1 MKKEGRKEMKYRKIP
16 QKIEELVY
24 GTTISQDGCK
34 ILELERNKQY
44 SLAYGELAVG
54 EKSKEHKMEMQELYY
69 IIQGK
74 GKITVNKEEKEI
86 EEGDVIV
93 IPENAKQKLENI
105 GKERLRFLMIVN
117 PPYDPEKEQILE

>member
-1 MKKEGRKEMKYRKIP
+1 MKYKKIP
-16 QKIEELVY
+16 KKIEELIN
-24 GTTISQDGCK
+24 GPTISQDGCR

-74 GKITVNKEEKEI
+74 GKITVNKEEKILEK
-86 EEGDVIV
+86 GDVIV
-93 IPENAKQKLENI
+93 IPENAVQKFENI
-105 GKERLRFLMIVN
+105 GKEALRFLMIVN
-117 PPYDPEKEQILE
+117 PPYDPEKEEILE

>member
-1 MKKEGRKEMKYRKIP
+1 MRYKKIP
-16 QKIEELVY
+16 KKIEELVY

-86 EEGDVIV
+86 EKGDIIV
-93 IPENAKQKLENI
+93 IPEDTEQKLENI
-105 GKERLRFLMIVN
+105 GQETLRFIMIVN

>member
-1 MKKEGRKEMKYRKIP
+1 MKYKKIP
-16 QKIEELVY
+16 KKIEELLN
-24 GTTISQDGCK
+24 GITISQDGCK

-74 GKITVNKEEKEI
+74 GKITANKKEKKI
-86 EEGDVIV
+86 EKGDIIV
-93 IPENAKQKLENI
+93 IPENAIQKLENT
-105 GKERLRFLMIVN
+105 GNERLKFLMIVN
-117 PPYDPEKEQILE
+117 PPYESEKERILE

>member
-1 MKKEGRKEMKYRKIP
+1 MKYKKIP
-16 QKIEELVY
+16 EKIEELIN
-24 GTTISQDGCK
+24 GITISQDGCR
-34 ILELERNKQY
+34 ILELERNNQY

-74 GKITVNKEEKEI
+74 GKITVNKKEKILEK
-86 EEGDVIV
+86 GDIIV
-93 IPENAKQKLENI
+93 LPENAEQKLENI

-117 PPYDPEKEQILE
+117 PPYDPEKELILE

>member
-1 MKKEGRKEMKYRKIP
+1 MKQKKIP
-16 QKIEELVY
+16 ENIKELVY

-34 ILELERNKQY
+34 ILELERNEQY

-54 EKSKEHKMEMQELYY
+54 EESKAHKMEMQELYY

-86 EEGDVIV
+86 EKGDI
-93 IPENAKQKLENI
+93 IILPEEAVQKLENT
-105 GKERLRFLMIVN
+105 GKEPLKFLMIVN
-117 PPYDPEKEQILE
+117 PPYDSEKEQIVEEL

>member
-1 MKKEGRKEMKYRKIP
+1 MKHKKIP

-34 ILELERNKQY
+34 ILELERNEQY

-54 EKSKEHKMEMQELYY
+54 EKSKEHKMEMKELYY

-74 GKITVNKEEKEI
+74 GKITVNKKEKEI
-86 EEGDVIV
+86 EKGDI
-93 IPENAKQKLENI
+93 IIISENAIQKLENT
-105 GKERLRFLMIVN
+105 GNERLKFLMIVN
-117 PPYDPEKEQILE
+117 PPYDPEKERILE